1 MKRGILLL
9 LCILWFFSL
18 SVHAEEGQ
26 DDEMQ
31 TAAKDALLEEFDF
44 EEINQVLREML
55 PEKKLDFGE
64 VVMELLNGETKLS
77 ANLLIRLLEDS
88 FFYEI
93 RNGKEGLIH
102 ILLIA
107 LIAAVFTN
115 FSGVLKNGQI
125 CSVGFYVLYMLLIT
139 IVFRSFQMVL
149 DAAAVGIEK
158 LILFMRALGP
168 VYFLSVAFAVGSSTS
183 IVFYELVLFLIYLVE
198 LLVLNFLLPLLH
210 IYMVVKVF
218 QYLSTEDYLSKLAEL
233 IEYLVGWMTKSLL
246 AAVIGLNVIQGMITP
261 AVDSLKRGVLSKGVE
276 ALPAIGDAIGG
287 VTEVILGTAVLM
299 KNGIGAAGAI
309 ICICICAVPVFQ
321 IFVMTVLYKLVAAL
335 IQPVS
340 DRRIVG
346 CLSAVGDGSSLLLK
360 MVFMTGILFLLTIAI
375 VTATTT

>member
-9 LCILWFFSL
+9 LCILCILSL
-18 SVHAEEGQ
+18 PVYAEDGQ
-26 DDEMQ
+26 NDEIQ

-44 EEINQVLREML
+44 EEINQVIQEML
-55 PEKKLDFGE
+55 PKKKLDFGE
-64 VVMELLNGETKLS
+64 VVMEILNGETKLS

-93 RNGKEGLIH
+93 KNGKEGLIH

-139 IVFRSFQMVL
+139 IAFRSFQMVL
-149 DAAAVGIEK
+149 DVATVGIEK

-168 VYFLSVAFAVGSSTS
+168 VYFLSVAFASGSSTS
-183 IVFYELVLFLIYLVE
+183 VGFYQLVLFLIYLVE

-210 IYMVVKVF
+210 IYLVVKVF
-218 QYLSTEDYLSKLAEL
+218 NYLSTEDYLSKLAEL
-233 IEYLVGWMTKSLL
+233 IEYLVSWMTKTLL
-246 AAVIGLNVIQGMITP
+246 AAVIGLNVIQGLITP
-261 AVDSLKRGVLSKGVE
+261 AVDSLKRGVLSKGME

-287 VTEVILGTAVLM
+287 VTEVILGTTVLM
-299 KNGIGAAGAI
+299 KNGIGVAGAI

>member
-1 MKRGILLL
+1 M
-9 LCILWFFSL
+9 
-18 SVHAEEGQ
+18 
-26 DDEMQ
+26 
-31 TAAKDALLEEFDF
+31 
-44 EEINQVLREML
+44 
-55 PEKKLDFGE
+55 
-64 VVMELLNGETKLS
+64 
-77 ANLLIRLLEDS
+77 
-88 FFYEI
+88 
-93 RNGKEGLIH
+93 
-102 ILLIA
+102 
-107 LIAAVFTN
+107 
-115 FSGVLKNGQI
+115 
-125 CSVGFYVLYMLLIT
+125 
-139 IVFRSFQMVL
+139 
-149 DAAAVGIEK
+149 
-158 LILFMRALGP
+158 
-168 VYFLSVAFAVGSSTS
+168 
-183 IVFYELVLFLIYLVE
+183 
-198 LLVLNFLLPLLH
+198 
-210 IYMVVKVF
+210 
-218 QYLSTEDYLSKLAEL
+218 SKLAEL

-309 ICICICAVPVFQ
+309 ICICICAVPVFH

>member
-9 LCILWFFSL
+9 LCILWILSL
-18 SVHAEEGQ
+18 PVHAEKGQ

-31 TAAKDALLEEFDF
+31 TAAKDAFLEEFDF
-44 EEINQVLREML
+44 EEINQVMQEML

-77 ANLLIRLLEDS
+77 ANLLIWLLEDS

-139 IVFRSFQMVL
+139 IAFRSFQMVL

-183 IVFYELVLFLIYLVE
+183 IVFYQLVLFLIYLVE

>member
-1 MKRGILLL
+1 MRRMILLL
-9 LCILWFFSL
+9 LCILWVIGMP
-18 SVHAEEGQ
+18 VHAEEGQ
-26 DDEMQ
+26 DDELQ

-44 EEINQVLREML
+44 EEINEMLREML
-55 PEKKLDFGE
+55 PGKKLDFGE
-64 VVMELLNGETKLS
+64 VVMGILNGETALS
-77 ANLLIRLLEDS
+77 ADLLVRLLEDS

-93 RNGKEGLIH
+93 KHGKEGLIH

-115 FSGVLKNGQI
+115 VSGVLKNGQI

-139 IVFRSFQMVL
+139 IVFRSFQVVL
-149 DAAAVGIEK
+149 DEAAVGIEK

-168 VYFLSVAFAVGSSTS
+168 VYFLSVAFASGSGTS
-183 IVFYELVLFLIYLVE
+183 IVFYQMVLFLIYLVE

-218 QYLSTEDYLSKLAEL
+218 NGLSTEDYLSKLAEL
-233 IEYLVGWMTKSLL
+233 IECLASWMTKTLL
-246 AAVIGLNVIQGMITP
+246 AAVIGLNVIQGLITP
-261 AVDSLKRGVLSKGVE
+261 AVDALKRGVLSKGME

-309 ICICICAVPVFQ
+309 ICIGICAVPVFQ

-360 MVFMTGILFLLTIAI
+360 MVFTTGVLFLLTIAI

>member
-9 LCILWFFSL
+9 LCILWILSL
-18 SVHAEEGQ
+18 PVHAEKGQ

-44 EEINQVLREML
+44 EEINQVMQEML

-77 ANLLIRLLEDS
+77 ANLLIWLLEDS

-139 IVFRSFQMVL
+139 IAFRSFQMVL

-183 IVFYELVLFLIYLVE
+183 IVFYQLVLFLIYLVE

-276 ALPAIGDAIGG
+276 ALPAIRDAIGG

-346 CLSAVGDGSSLLLK
+346 CLSAVEDGSSLLLK

>member
-9 LCILWFFSL
+9 LCILWVLSL
-18 SVHAEEGQ
+18 SVHAERGQ

-44 EEINQVLREML
+44 EEINQVMQEML

-139 IVFRSFQMVL
+139 IAFRSFQMVL

-183 IVFYELVLFLIYLVE
+183 IVFYQLVLFLIYLVE

-375 VTATTT
+375 VTVTTT

>member
-9 LCILWFFSL
+9 LCILWILSL
-18 SVHAEEGQ
+18 PVYAEDGQ
-26 DDEMQ
+26 NDEIQ

-44 EEINQVLREML
+44 EEINQVIQEML
-55 PEKKLDFGE
+55 PKKKLDFGE
-64 VVMELLNGETKLS
+64 VVMEILNGETKSS

-93 RNGKEGLIH
+93 KNGKEGLIH

-139 IVFRSFQMVL
+139 IAFRSFQMVL
-149 DAAAVGIEK
+149 DVATVGIEK

-168 VYFLSVAFAVGSSTS
+168 VYFLSVAFASGSSTS
-183 IVFYELVLFLIYLVE
+183 VGFYQLVLFLIYLVE

-210 IYMVVKVF
+210 IYLVVKVF
-218 QYLSTEDYLSKLAEL
+218 NYLSTEDYLSKLAEL
-233 IEYLVGWMTKSLL
+233 IEYLVSWMTKTLL
-246 AAVIGLNVIQGMITP
+246 AAVIGLNVIQGLITP
-261 AVDSLKRGVLSKGVE
+261 AVDSLKRGVLSKGME

-287 VTEVILGTAVLM
+287 VTEVILGTTVLM
-299 KNGIGAAGAI
+299 KNGIGVAGAI

>member
-1 MKRGILLL
+1 M
-9 LCILWFFSL
+9 
-18 SVHAEEGQ
+18 
-26 DDEMQ
+26 
-31 TAAKDALLEEFDF
+31 
-44 EEINQVLREML
+44 EI
-55 PEKKLDFGE
+55 
-64 VVMELLNGETKLS
+64 LNGETKLS

-93 RNGKEGLIH
+93 KNGKEGLIH

-139 IVFRSFQMVL
+139 IAFRSFQMVL
-149 DAAAVGIEK
+149 DVATVGIEK

-168 VYFLSVAFAVGSSTS
+168 VYFLSVAFASGSSTS
-183 IVFYELVLFLIYLVE
+183 IGFYQLVLFLIYLVE

-210 IYMVVKVF
+210 IYLVVKVF
-218 QYLSTEDYLSKLAEL
+218 NYLSTEDYLSKLAEL
-233 IEYLVGWMTKSLL
+233 IEYLVSWMTKTLL
-246 AAVIGLNVIQGMITP
+246 AAVIGLNVIQGLITP
-261 AVDSLKRGVLSKGVE
+261 AVDSLKRGVLSKGME

-287 VTEVILGTAVLM
+287 VTEVILGTTVLM
-299 KNGIGAAGAI
+299 KNGIGVAGAI